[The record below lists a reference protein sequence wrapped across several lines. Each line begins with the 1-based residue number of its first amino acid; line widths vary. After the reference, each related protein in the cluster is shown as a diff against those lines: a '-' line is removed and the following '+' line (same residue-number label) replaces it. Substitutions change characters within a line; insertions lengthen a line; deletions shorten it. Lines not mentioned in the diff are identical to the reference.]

1 MDVVPKSAF
10 RVVLFEA
17 FSYKLGGDRRQ
28 ADIVQHAEGEH
39 RQVDI
44 VQHAEGEVKTLS
56 DGTKYKTTHRGWV
69 KMKGRS

>member
-28 ADIVQHAEGEH
+28 ADIVQHAE
-39 RQVDI
+39 D
-44 VQHAEGEVKTLS
+44 EVKTLS
-56 DGTKYKTTHRGWV
+56 DGTKYKITNRGWT